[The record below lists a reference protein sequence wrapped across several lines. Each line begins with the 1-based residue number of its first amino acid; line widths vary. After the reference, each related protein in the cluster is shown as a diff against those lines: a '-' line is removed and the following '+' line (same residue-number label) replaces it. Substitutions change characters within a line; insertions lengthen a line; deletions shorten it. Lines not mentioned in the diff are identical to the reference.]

1 MKVICS
7 NLKCKFKN
15 ENTDICECKK
25 VVLTYSNIATVN
37 QGRKDILE
45 CKSFEIDEEYA
56 RLKEKIEALLK
67 DSDINESKNN

>member
-1 MKVICS
+1 MNKIYCG

-25 VVLTYSNIATVN
+25 VILNYSNIATVN

-45 CKSFEIDEEYA
+45 CKSFEIDDEYA
-56 RLKEKIEALLK
+56 KLKEEVERLLK
-67 DSDINESKNN
+67 EN

>member
-25 VVLTYSNIATVN
+25 VILTYSNIATVN
-37 QGRKDILE
+37 QGRRDILE
-45 CKSFEIDEEYA
+45 CKSFEFDEEYL
-56 RLKEKIEALLK
+56 RLKKEIEDILK
-67 DSDINESKNN
+67 DSDIK

>member
-15 ENTDICECKK
+15 ENSDICECEK
-25 VVLTYSNIATVN
+25 VILTYSNIATVN

-45 CKSFEIDEEYA
+45 CKSFEYDEEYLS
-56 RLKEKIEALLK
+56 LKEKIENLLK
-67 DSDINESKNN
+67 EIDNK